1 MRDQSLK
8 IENARYVVT
17 VDTQRRIIQDGS
29 ILIEGGRIR
38 GVGKAADLEGARA
51 DRVIDAWHRVVTPGF
66 FNGHMHISYA
76 HAVRGIFPDDL
87 GSPLVHVFNLQA
99 AMTEEEEYYTSLL
112 AIVELVKNGT
122 VCFVDPGSTKFPDA
136 CLQAYTDAG
145 IRVILGECV
154 PDRDERGDV
163 PRHGGQGRAR
173 GLGARSDARALGQ
186 GREGGARLRLPQQL
200 ESSRPRAVDEH
211 GGGPVQGRPAGPA
224 PDPCGDGPGDGHPD

>member
-1 MRDQSLK
+1 MRNQSLK

-29 ILIEGGRIR
+29 ILIEGGRIS
-38 GVGKAADLEGARA
+38 GVGKAADLAGARA
-51 DRVIDAWHRVVTPGF
+51 DRVIDARHRVVTPGF

-112 AIVELVKNGT
+112 AILELVKNGT

-154 PDRDERGDV
+154 TDRESPWNL
-163 PRHGGQGRAR
+163 PRSEEHTSELQSRLHLVCR
-173 GLGARSDARALGQ
+173 LLLEKKKKKNDK
-186 GREGGARLRLPQQL
+186 REFGKTQLHHTTRL
-200 ESSRPRAVDEH
+200 
-211 GGGPVQGRPAGPA
+211 
-224 PDPCGDGPGDGHPD
+224 